1 MSPYFEAFM
10 KSLLHPTYFSDILT
24 AAVLTQSD
32 HILLEVCDNYQK
44 QSYRNRM
51 YIGTA
56 NGQLLLNIPIKH
68 TGSGGH
74 KKTADALIENSF
86 LWQRQHWRS
95 LVIAYRTSPFF
106 EFYEDDLYPIFHSE
120 YNSLLEFNK
129 ATLTCVSELLDIEP
143 QIETTSEY
151 LKDYSTSEFIDFR
164 ILTDA
169 KRQPELAL
177 PEYRQVFE
185 EKNDFIPHLSVL
197 DLIFNMGPE
206 STSYLQGLDL
216 NPLL

>member
-1 MSPYFEAFM
+1 M
-10 KSLLHPTYFSDILT
+10 KILLHPTYFSDILT
-24 AAVLTQSD
+24 AAFLAQSD
-32 HILLEVCDNYQK
+32 QIVFEVCDNYQK

-56 NGQLLLNIPIKH
+56 NGKLLLNIPVKH
-68 TGSGGH
+68 TGTGGH
-74 KKTADALIENSF
+74 KKTADALIESSF

-106 EFYEDDLYPIFHSE
+106 EFYEDDLYPLFHSE
-120 YNSLLEFNK
+120 YNSLMEFNQ
-129 ATLTCVSELLDIEP
+129 ATLACVCEILDITP

-151 LKDYSTSEFIDFR
+151 LKDYTSTDLVDLRF
-164 ILTDA
+164 LADA
-169 KRQPELAL
+169 KRKPEIVL

-185 EKNDFIPHLSVL
+185 EKNAFIPHLSVL

-216 NPLL
+216 KPVL